1 MKLDYSKDFDLKK
14 GIIYHNKLIS
24 NKSKVELK
32 AVKENRTIKQNSYLH
47 VIITLYAIEFGWT
60 LEEAKTNLKRCCNFM
75 TYSKNDELFL
85 KRTRDLDTKGLT
97 DFIEWI
103 REYSSLNGCYLPS
116 PEEYKTNRFEID
128 KVIDNHKQ
136 YL

>member
-1 MKLDYSKDFDLKK
+1 MKKTAQEIIDESEVKK
-14 GIIYHNKLIS
+14 CPKIFPSITMWKQAYINIL
-24 NKSKVELK
+24 
-32 AVKENRTIKQNSYLH
+32 VKENN
-47 VIITLYAIEFGWT
+47 WT
-60 LEEAKTNLKRCCNFM
+60 LEEAKTHLKRACNFM
-75 TYSKNDELFL
+75 TYNKNDELFL
-85 KRTRDLDTKGLT
+85 RRTRDLDTKQLT

-103 REYSSLNGCYLPS
+103 RDYSSLNGCYLPS